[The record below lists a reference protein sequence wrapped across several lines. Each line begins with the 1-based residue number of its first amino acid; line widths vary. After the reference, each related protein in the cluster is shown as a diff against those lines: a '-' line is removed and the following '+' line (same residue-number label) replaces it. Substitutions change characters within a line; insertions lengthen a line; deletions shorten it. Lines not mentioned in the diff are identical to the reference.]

1 MKKKFLLLIAIFL
14 GCFTI
19 TNAQKDARL
28 LRFPTINE
36 NNVVFSYGGDLYN
49 VNADGGVARKLTTHK
64 GYEMF
69 PRFSPDGKSI
79 AFTGQ
84 YDGNTEVFLIPAEG
98 GIPVRLT
105 HTATLGRDDI
115 GDRMG
120 PNNLVMGWTPDG
132 KDIIFRSRKQSFNA
146 FRGQLFLVSKE
157 GGLPREIPLTD
168 GGFCSYSPDGTK
180 LVFNWV
186 FREFRTWKY
195 YRGGMADDIRI
206 YDFET
211 GSVEQISNTTSQE
224 IIPMWIGNK
233 IFFLSDRDR
242 KMNLF
247 SYDLDNKET
256 TKVTEFT
263 DYDIKYP
270 SFSKDFIV
278 FEKGGYLY
286 KHNVVSGNNT
296 KIPITIADDQIY
308 ARNEIKDASKSI
320 RGGDLSPNGERV
332 VFSARGDVFS
342 VPAKHGITRN
352 LTATSGVH
360 EQNADFS
367 PDGKNIAYISD
378 KTGEFELYMVK
389 HDGSETPVQLTK
401 NSKTYIF
408 GYEWSP
414 DSKKILFNDK
424 KMRLR
429 YVDVDTKKVTLISQ
443 GDRSPRFS
451 FNWSPDS
458 KWITYTKPEKDF
470 TKIRLYNLES
480 KEHYDVT
487 DGWYNSFNPSFSS
500 DGKYLIFSSARDFNP
515 VYSNTEWNH
524 AYVDMSKI
532 YMATLAKNTPS
543 PFALENDE
551 VKIEGEEKADSDK
564 EKESK
569 KESEN
574 TDIIVDVEDIND
586 RIISLPVLAAN
597 YFNVVGVEN
606 NIYYSVRSAG
616 SRETKVKM
624 YDLSKKKETEIGAGL
639 NYTISSNGKKML
651 AAIKGKYEVIN
662 LPTSSVKITKPMD
675 LSGMKVSIN
684 LKEEWA
690 QIFDESWRHMRD
702 FFYAPNMHGVDW
714 ETIREKY
721 SVLVP
726 FAAHRSDLSYIIGE
740 MVGELNVGHAYVNN
754 GERPMPERI
763 PMGLLGAKLT
773 KDDSGYFKI
782 DKILDGANWSNTLRS
797 PLKDIGVNV
806 NEGEYIVAVNGQST
820 KNVIDI
826 YSLLVGQT
834 NREVQLS
841 VNSKPSE
848 DGSRTTLVKPISSE
862 ANLYYYNWVQN
873 NINYTA
879 EKTNGEVGYIHIPDM
894 GVGGLNEFVRHFYPQ
909 LNKKG
914 LIIDVRGNG
923 GGNVSP
929 MIIER
934 LMRKLTYLNYST
946 GQTEGSTS
954 PSGMHL
960 GPKITLMDKYSAS
973 DGDLFP
979 YRFQQLELGKTIGTR
994 SWGGVVGYSGAQ
1006 PLIDGGSL
1014 ITPSFGPYDKDGS
1027 RFVIEGEGVTPDIII
1042 ENDPAKLY
1050 KGEDAQLN
1058 KAIVEILN
1066 NIESWKE
1073 NITPI
1078 PSFPDKSGKK

>member
-1 MKKKFLLLIAIFL
+1 MKKKFLILLTLFL
-14 GCFTI
+14 VSLTF
-19 TNAQKDARL
+19 TNAQNDARL
-28 LRFPTINE
+28 LRFPTISE

-49 VNADGGVARKLTTHK
+49 VSAEGGTARKLTTHN

-69 PRFSPDGKSI
+69 PKFSPDGKSI

-98 GIPVRLT
+98 GVPIRLT
-105 HTATLGRDDI
+105 YTATLGRDDI

-146 FRGQLFLVSKE
+146 FKGQLFLVSKE

-168 GGFCSYSPDGTK
+168 GGFCSYSPDGKK
-180 LVFNWV
+180 LAFNWV

-195 YRGGMADDIRI
+195 YQGGMADDIRI
-206 YDFET
+206 FDFDT
-211 GSVEQISNTTSQE
+211 GNVEKINNTNAQE
-224 IIPMWIGNK
+224 IMPMWIGNK

-242 KMNLF
+242 TMNLF
-247 SYDLDNKET
+247 SYNLDSKET
-256 TKVTEFT
+256 LKITDFT
-263 DYDIKYP
+263 DYDIKFP

-278 FEKGGYLY
+278 FEKGGFLY
-286 KHNVVSGNNT
+286 KHNVSNGENT
-296 KIPITIADDQIY
+296 KISITIADDQIY

-332 VFSARGDVFS
+332 VFSARGDIFS

-352 LTATSGVH
+352 LTASSGVH

-389 HDGSETPVQLTK
+389 HDGSEPPVQLTK
-401 NSKTYIF
+401 NNKTYIF

-414 DSKKILFNDK
+414 DGKKILFNDK

-429 YVDVDTKKVTLISQ
+429 YVDVETKKLTLVVQ
-443 GDRSPRFS
+443 GDRSPNFG

-470 TKIRLYNLES
+470 TKVRLYNVES
-480 KEHYDVT
+480 KEHSDVT
-487 DGWYNSFNPSFSS
+487 EGWYNSFNPGFSS

-532 YMATLAKNTPS
+532 YLATLAKETPS

-551 VKIEGEEKADSDK
+551 VKIESEEKADVVK
-564 EKESK
+564 EKDTK
-569 KESEN
+569 KEAEDS
-574 TDIIVDVEDIND
+574 DIVVDVDGINN
-586 RIISLPVLAAN
+586 RIISLPVPPAN

-606 NIYYSVRSAG
+606 KIFFSVRSAS
-616 SRETKVKM
+616 SRETKTKV
-624 YDLSKKKETEIGAGL
+624 YDLKEKKETELGTGL

-662 LPTSSVKITKPMD
+662 LPSGPVKISKPID
-675 LSGMKVSIN
+675 LTGMKVSVDI
-684 LKEEWA
+684 KKEWA
-690 QIFDESWRHMRD
+690 QIFDENWRQMRD

-714 ETIREKY
+714 DAMHEKY

-726 FAAHRSDLSYIIGE
+726 YAAHRSDLSYILGE

-754 GERPMPERI
+754 GERPIPERI
-763 PMGLLGAKLT
+763 PMGLLGAKLL
-773 KDDSGYFKI
+773 KDDSGFFKI

-820 KNVIDI
+820 KDIKDI
-826 YSLLVGQT
+826 YSLLIGQT

-841 VNSKPSE
+841 VNSKPTE
-848 DGSRTTLVKPISSE
+848 DGSRKTLVKPIASE
-862 ANLYYYNWVQN
+862 ANLYYYNWVQD
-873 NINYTA
+873 NINYTT

-946 GQTEGSTS
+946 GQSEGSTS

-994 SWGGVVGYSGAQ
+994 SWGGVVGYSGAR

-1027 RFVIEGEGVTPDIII
+1027 RFVIEGEGVTPDIIV

-1058 KAIVEILN
+1058 KAIEEILKD
-1066 NIESWKE
+1066 IESWNEK
-1073 NITPI
+1073 ITPI
-1078 PSFPDKSGKK
+1078 PPFPDKSGNK

>member
-1 MKKKFLLLIAIFL
+1 LS
-14 GCFTI
+14 FTSI
-19 TNAQKDARL
+19 NAQNDARL

-36 NNVVFSYGGDLYN
+36 NNIVFSYGGDLYN
-49 VNADGGVARKLTTHK
+49 VDSEGGTARKLTTHN

-69 PRFSPDGKSI
+69 PKFSPDGKSI

-98 GIPVRLT
+98 GVPVRIT
-105 HTATLGRDDI
+105 YTATLGRDDI

-146 FRGQLFLVSKE
+146 FKGQLFLVSKE
-157 GGLPREIPLTD
+157 GGLPREIPLSD

-180 LVFNWV
+180 LAFNWV

-195 YRGGMADDIRI
+195 YQGGMADDIRI

-211 GSVEQISNTTSQE
+211 GNVEQISNTSTQE

-233 IFFLSDRDR
+233 IFFLSDRNR
-242 KMNLF
+242 TMNLF
-247 SYDLDNKET
+247 SYDLESKET
-256 TKVTEFT
+256 VKVTNFT

-270 SFSKDFIV
+270 SFSKNFIA

-286 KHNVVSGNNT
+286 KYNVNNGE
-296 KIPITIADDQIY
+296 ISRISISIADDKIY
-308 ARNEIKDASKSI
+308 ARNKIKDASKSI

-332 VFSARGDVFS
+332 VFSARGDIFS

-352 LTATSGVH
+352 LTASSGVH

-378 KTGEFELYMVK
+378 ETGEFELYMVK
-389 HDGSETPVQLTK
+389 HDGSEPPVQLTK
-401 NSKTYIF
+401 NNKTYIF

-429 YVDVDTKKVTLISQ
+429 YVDLETKKVTLVAQ
-443 GDRSPRFS
+443 GERSPRFS

-470 TKIRLYNLES
+470 TKIRLYNIES
-480 KEHYDVT
+480 KEHYNVT
-487 DGWYNSFNPSFSS
+487 DGWYNSSNPSFSS

-515 VYSNTEWNH
+515 IYSNTEWNH

-532 YMATLAKNTPS
+532 YLATLAKETPS

-551 VKIEGEEKADSDK
+551 VKIESEEKADSGE
-564 EKESK
+564 EKDSK
-569 KESEN
+569 KEAEN
-574 TDIIVDVEDIND
+574 NDIVVDVDGINS
-586 RIISLPVLAAN
+586 RIISLPVPPAN
-597 YFNVVGVEN
+597 YFNVVGVGN
-606 NIYYSVRSAG
+606 KIFFSVRSAG
-616 SRETKVKM
+616 SRTTKTKV
-624 YDLSKKKETEIGAGL
+624 YDLKEKKETELGEGL
-639 NYTISSNGKKML
+639 NYTISSNGEKML

-662 LPTSSVKITKPMD
+662 LPSGAVKISKPID
-675 LSGMKVSIN
+675 LSGMKVSVNI
-684 LKEEWA
+684 KKEWA
-690 QIFDESWRHMRD
+690 QIFDENWRQMRD

-714 ETIREKY
+714 DAMREKY
-721 SVLVP
+721 RVLVP
-726 FAAHRSDLSYIIGE
+726 YAAHRSDLSYILGE

-763 PMGLLGAKLT
+763 PMGLLGAKLL
-773 KDDSGYFKI
+773 KDDSGFFKI
-782 DKILDGANWSNTLRS
+782 DKILDGANWSSTLRS
-797 PLKDIGVNV
+797 PLKDIGVNI
-806 NEGEYIVAVNGQST
+806 NEGEYIVEVNGNST
-820 KNVIDI
+820 KNVKDI
-826 YSLLVGQT
+826 YSMLVGQA

-841 VNSKPSE
+841 VSSNPSE
-848 DGSRTTLVKPISSE
+848 NDSRKILVKPIANE
-862 ANLYYYNWVQN
+862 ANLYYYNWVQH
-873 NINYTA
+873 NINYID

-946 GQTEGSTS
+946 GQNEGSTS

-994 SWGGVVGYSGAQ
+994 SWGGVVGYSGAR

-1027 RFVIEGEGVTPDIII
+1027 KFVIEGEGVTPDIII

-1050 KGEDAQLN
+1050 KGEDAQLS
-1058 KAIVEILN
+1058 KAIEEILKD
-1066 NIESWKE
+1066 IENWKE
-1073 NITPI
+1073 KITPI
-1078 PSFPDKSGKK
+1078 PPFPDKSGKK